1 MVIDD
6 AEETALREVVRSL
19 SKIGVV
25 DEINLAAFDRMHHFR
40 SLETEALQHESGFR
54 RRITLS
60 AGNSINAAGAVEIRG
75 GQCRNDGIGIRILVA

>member
-1 MVIDD
+1 
-6 AEETALREVVRSL
+6 
-19 SKIGVV
+19 
-25 DEINLAAFDRMHHFR
+25 MHHFR